1 MAKVSDSGSLVRG
14 WLYSLGS
21 IIFPR
26 RCVCCMNTL
35 EEGDSELCMTC
46 RYDMPITGYYN
57 RKDNSVVDLFA
68 GRIDF
73 RTASALMYFKYGSD
87 YQSMIHRMKYSG
99 RADIARLL
107 GVIYG
112 GYLLHSPFYNDIDI
126 VAPVPLHFTKKIKRG
141 YNQSYEFARGV
152 ASALGVEC
160 VANVLKRRRRT
171 RTQAR
176 LSSKEHRAENVKDA
190 FRVLRSER
198 YSGKKILLVDDVI
211 TTGATLE
218 ACGRALNSQVPD
230 AVLYLGAIAVVAR
243 KK

>member
-1 MAKVSDSGSLVRG
+1 MAEVSGSGSLIRG
-14 WLYSLGS
+14 WLYSLAS

-26 RCVCCMNTL
+26 RCACCSSPLDDT
-35 EEGDSELCMTC
+35 DSELCLTC
-46 RYDMPITGYYN
+46 RYDMPLTGYYF
-57 RKDNSVVDLFA
+57 RKDNYVVELFA
-68 GRIDF
+68 GRVDF
-73 RTASALMYFKYGSD
+73 RTASALMYFRYGSD
-87 YQSMIHRMKYSG
+87 YQTMIHRMKYSG
-99 RADIARLL
+99 RDDIARML

-112 GYLLHSPFYNDIDI
+112 GYLSRSPFYSDIDI
-126 VAPVPLHFTKKIKRG
+126 VVPVPLHFTKKIKRG

-152 ASALGVEC
+152 ASAMGVKC
-160 VANVLKRRRRT
+160 IPDVLRRHKRT

-176 LSSKEHRAENVKDA
+176 LTDREHRADNVKGA
-190 FRVLRSER
+190 FRVLHAKR

-218 ACGRALNSQVPD
+218 ACARALNSQVPD